1 VRIKF
6 SLRRAGTGPVDLAAT
21 VDGTATVGDLAAK
34 LAVAD
39 PSDRTVNTAP
49 GARLTMRVEGR
60 QVLDPDLKV
69 GDSGL
74 RSGANVELV
83 PVGRTGVP
91 ATSGPEVLVRVTSGP
106 DRGSEFELRRGVAQ
120 IGRDP
125 DCAIRLTDSLVSR
138 KHARITVT
146 DVVEV
151 ADNGSVNGTHI
162 GDSLITVVKV
172 GTGDCVR
179 VGDTELAIRIVRAG
193 TAPGAVD
200 FVRAPRLSPRYQ
212 GVGWDAPE
220 PPKPPQAGRLPIVP
234 MIVPLIMAGVLWFIT
249 HSVLSLVFLALSPM
263 MTVGYAMENSMAGK
277 RDHRRSLRLFRADL
291 AAVVAEAEAG
301 ALVEAAARRDEHPS
315 ADECLAAVRT
325 HGPLLWSRRPD
336 DPGFLEFRVG
346 LARLSARNSIT
357 LPDRRGVPSALMAEL
372 INATEPFR
380 MVSDVPVLAVP
391 TELGSIGVAGPRH
404 AALDVA
410 RGIVVQAVALHSPA
424 DLVLAGIVSAA
435 TERDWDWLKWL
446 PHTTSTSRDVP
457 PRLLAANPAET
468 TQLLTELEELIA
480 HREDT
485 DAFSPAVLVVVEDD
499 SPVERSRLVHL
510 AERGSSRGVH
520 VLWVAESVTRLPAA
534 CRTFVDV
541 TSSEPTVGYVH
552 TGDAVT
558 PVAVDTM
565 EADEVLE
572 VARRLAPLIDSGALV
587 DDDTDL
593 PPSIS
598 LMTIPEEPI
607 TAVAA
612 QVVESWQNSTSI
624 LTGPYGPPED
634 KPVRHVGQLR
644 AVIGSSATGPF
655 AVDLRTDGP
664 HALIG
669 GTTGS
674 GKSELLQS
682 WIVALALAHSP
693 ERLTFLLV
701 DYKGG
706 SAFQEFVRLPHNVG
720 LVTDLTPPLV
730 RRALVSL
737 NAELKHREALFHH
750 HGVKDLVELERMDV
764 RLAPPSLVIVVDE
777 FAALVQERP
786 EFVDGVVN
794 VAQRGRSLGVHLIL
808 ATQRPAGVIKGNLRA
823 NTNLRIALRTADTE
837 DSTDV
842 IGSTMAATFDQ
853 ELRGRAVAKAGAG
866 RLTTF
871 QTGYVGGWTSQES
884 PAPAILIE
892 ELDFGA
898 GRQWNEPDSGDFVA
912 DRGPTDIVRL
922 VGAIRSAAV
931 TGQVRKPRRP
941 WLNELRNVYDLSDR
955 SAVPW
960 TRSDDSLVF
969 GIVDLPHQQRQDAVA
984 FHPDRDGNLCVF
996 GTGGSGKSTLLR
1008 TIAVAA
1014 GYSRTHGGPC
1024 HVYALDFGSQALSM
1038 IECMPHVG
1046 AVIAGS
1052 DGERTTRLLSWLRNE
1067 IDARA
1072 ARYAKVAAGTI
1083 AEYRTQ
1089 SGDREEPRIL
1099 LLVDGAAAF
1108 RKQYESAD
1116 GQKWY
1121 DAVIAI
1127 ANEGR
1132 SVGVSVVFSA
1142 DRASSMSTAMMA
1154 AVQTRVT
1161 LRMADVADYGL
1172 MGVPADVLAPD
1183 SPPGR
1188 GMLNGREIQ
1197 VAILGQDNT
1206 VRAQAKAFES
1216 YAEAM
1221 RKVGI
1226 SAAPPVVRLPEQVRL
1241 SKLPAQVD
1249 NLPVL
1254 GLNAATLEPQGFEP
1268 TGSFVVTGPAGS
1280 GRTQAL
1286 RSLALALRRWSPDVR
1301 LYYFGAS
1308 RRSPIP
1314 ALDVWAGVAIGPE
1327 QVAEQAKT
1335 LAEDV
1340 VKMPENRPVA
1350 LFIENVVALTA
1361 NPVTAASLGTV
1372 VSAFLEEERF
1382 VVAESEVNTLGGN
1395 HGPLG
1400 ALKEDRAGFALS
1412 PTIETGMSVFRS
1424 TPFPRPPTTPYPP
1437 GRGFLVRAGI
1447 PTLVQLALAD
1457 DEPPNTRSTQE

>member
-1 VRIKF
+1 MRIKF
-6 SLRRAGTGPVDLAAT
+6 SLRRAGIDPVDLTAT

-39 PSDRTVNTAP
+39 PTGRAMTAAS
-49 GARLTMRVEGR
+49 GARLTIRVEGR
-60 QVLDPDLKV
+60 QMLDPDLKV

-74 RSGANVELV
+74 RSGASAELV
-83 PVGRTGVP
+83 SVGRVGVP

-106 DRGSEFELRRGVAQ
+106 DNGREFELRRGVAQ

-125 DCAIRLTDSLVSR
+125 ECAIQLTDSLVSR

-151 ADNGSVNGTHI
+151 ADNGSVNGTHV
-162 GDSLITVVKV
+162 GESPITTVKV
-172 GTGDCVR
+172 GTGDRVR
-179 VGDTELAIRIVRAG
+179 VGDTELTIRIVRGG
-193 TAPGAVD
+193 TALGAVD
-200 FVRAPRLSPRYQ
+200 FVRAPRLSPLYQ
-212 GVGWDAPE
+212 GVELDAPE
-220 PPKPPQAGRLPIVP
+220 PPKPPQAARFPIVP
-234 MIVPLIMAGVLWFIT
+234 MIVPLLMAGVLWFIT
-249 HSVLSLVFLALSPM
+249 HSVLSLIFLALSPM
-263 MTVGYAMENSMAGK
+263 MMAGYAMENSMAGK
-277 RDHRRSLRLFRADL
+277 RDHRKALRVFRADL
-291 AAVVAEAEAG
+291 AEVVAEAEAS
-301 ALVEAAARRDEHPS
+301 ALVESAARRSEHPS

-346 LARLSARNSIT
+346 LARLAARNSIV
-357 LPDRRGVPSALMAEL
+357 LPDRRGVPRDLMAEL
-372 INATEPFR
+372 VTATEPFR
-380 MVSDVPVLAVP
+380 LVSDVPILAVP
-391 TELGSIGVAGPRH
+391 GDLGAIGVAGSRH

-424 DLVLAGIVSAA
+424 ELVCAGIVSAV

-446 PHTTSTSRDVP
+446 PHTTSASRDLP
-457 PRLLAANPAET
+457 SRLLTANSAET
-468 TQLLTELEELIA
+468 VQLLTELEELIA

-485 DAFSPAVLVVVEDD
+485 DMSSPAMLILVEDD
-499 SPVERSRLVHL
+499 SSAERGRLVNL
-510 AERGSSRGVH
+510 AERGSAQGVH
-520 VLWVAESVTRLPAA
+520 VLWVAESVARLPAA

-541 TSSEPTVGYVH
+541 TRSDAAVGYVQ

-558 PVAVDTM
+558 PVVVDTM
-565 EADEVLE
+565 GAVEALE
-572 VARRLAPLIDSGALV
+572 IARRLAPLIDSGALV

-593 PPSIS
+593 PRSIP

-607 TAVAA
+607 TAAPA

-624 LTGPYGPPED
+624 LTGPHGPPED

-682 WIVALALAHSP
+682 WILALALAHSP

-706 SAFQEFVRLPHNVG
+706 SAFQEFVSLPHNVG

-737 NAELKHREALFHH
+737 NAELKHRETLFHQ

-786 EFVDGVVN
+786 EFIDGVVN

-823 NTNLRIALRTADTE
+823 NTNLRIALRTADSE

-871 QTGYVGGWTSQES
+871 QTGYVGGWTPQES
-884 PAPAILIE
+884 PPPEILIE
-892 ELDFGA
+892 ELCFGL
-898 GRQWNEPDSGDFVA
+898 GRQWSEPESGDPVPE
-912 DRGPTDIVRL
+912 RGPTDIARL
-922 VGAIRSAAV
+922 VGAIRTAAGL
-931 TGQVRKPRRP
+931 GQVRKPRRP
-941 WLNELRNVYDLSDR
+941 WLNELQNVYDLSDP
-955 SAVPW
+955 SVVPW

-1008 TIAVAA
+1008 TIAIAA
-1014 GYSRTHGGPC
+1014 GYSGRHGGPC
-1024 HVYALDFGSQALSM
+1024 QVYGLDFGSQALSM

-1052 DGERTTRLLSWLRNE
+1052 DRERTTRLLSWLRAE
-1067 IDARA
+1067 VDERA
-1072 ARYAKVAAGTI
+1072 VRYAKVAAGTI
-1083 AEYRTQ
+1083 AEYRKQ
-1089 SGDREEPRIL
+1089 SGNVQEPRIL
-1099 LLVDGAAAF
+1099 LLIDGAAVF
-1108 RKQYESAD
+1108 RKQYETAD
-1116 GQKWY
+1116 GQKWF
-1121 DAVIAI
+1121 DAVISI

-1132 SVGVSVVFSA
+1132 SVGVGVVFSA
-1142 DRASSMSTAMMA
+1142 DRANSMSTAMMA

-1161 LRMADVADYGL
+1161 LRMADSTDYAL
-1172 MGVPADVLAPD
+1172 MSLPADVLGPD

-1188 GMLNGREIQ
+1188 GMLHGREIQ

-1206 VRAQAKAFES
+1206 VRAQTRAIEL

-1221 RKVGI
+1221 RQARI
-1226 SAAPPVVRLPEQVRL
+1226 SQAPPVARLPERVSL
-1241 SKLPAQVD
+1241 AALPAQVAGM
-1249 NLPVL
+1249 PVL
-1254 GLNAATLEPQGFEP
+1254 GLSADTLEPQGFQP
-1268 TGSFVVTGPAGS
+1268 VGSFVVTGPAGS

-1286 RSLALALRRWSPDVR
+1286 RSLAFALRRWSADAQ

-1308 RRSPIP
+1308 RRSI
-1314 ALDVWAGVAIGPE
+1314 LSTVDFWAGVAIGPE
-1327 QVAEQAKT
+1327 QVAEQART

-1340 VKMPENRPVA
+1340 LKMPDEQQVA
-1350 LFIENVVALTA
+1350 LFIENIGALTA
-1361 NPVTAASLGTV
+1361 NLATAAALGTV
-1372 VSAFLEEERF
+1372 VTAFLDEDRF
-1382 VVAESEVNTLGGN
+1382 VVAESEMNTFGMN
-1395 HGPLG
+1395 QGPIG

-1412 PTIETGMSVFRS
+1412 PTVEMGMNVFRS
-1424 TPFPRPPTTPYPP
+1424 TPFPRPPATPYPP
-1437 GRGFLVRAGI
+1437 GRGFLVRAGV
-1447 PTLVQLALAD
+1447 PVLVQLALAD
-1457 DEPPNTRSTQE
+1457 DDPVHTHSTQK